1 MERYDNIG
9 SLRTGTGEEYLRPVF
24 YPNVEES
31 PDDIYVITTDG
42 DRFDKL
48 SMSFYGSVGYW
59 WVIAVANQISV
70 SDSLFIAPGTQLR
83 IPENPEE
90 YVRQYQD
97 FNLR

>member
-9 SLRTGTGEEYLRPVF
+9 SLGTGTGEEYLRPVF

-48 SMSFYGSVGYW
+48 SKSFYGSAEYW
-59 WVIAVANQISV
+59 WVIAIANQISV
-70 SDSLFIAPGTQLR
+70 SDSLFITPGTQLR